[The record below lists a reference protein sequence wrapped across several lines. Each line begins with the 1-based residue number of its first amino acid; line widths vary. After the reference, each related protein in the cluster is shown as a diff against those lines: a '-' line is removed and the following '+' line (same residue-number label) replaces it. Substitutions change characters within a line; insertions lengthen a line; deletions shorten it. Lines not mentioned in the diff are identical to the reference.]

1 MQTRL
6 LITLVIIAFFLGGC
20 AATYAPPK
28 TPGQNA
34 EMKIDKPRS
43 DLFKAARRAL
53 VADGYQ
59 IASADEQSGTIST
72 ASKSLKVTPEQ
83 ANCGTTLG
91 IDYLKDNRTSTRVAY
106 GLIVDDGRIQATSTI
121 EGEYKPGA
129 VDQNITLTCI
139 SRGVLEQS
147 LLDKIRAT
155 L

>member
-1 MQTRL
+1 M
-6 LITLVIIAFFLGGC
+6 
-20 AATYAPPK
+20 
-28 TPGQNA
+28 
-34 EMKIDKPRS
+34 
-43 DLFKAARRAL
+43 
-53 VADGYQ
+53 
-59 IASADEQSGTIST
+59 
-72 ASKSLKVTPEQ
+72 
-83 ANCGTTLG
+83 
-91 IDYLKDNRTSTRVAY
+91 KDNRTSTRVAY